1 MRSSNFNLLKKKILS
16 HEAKIAIIG
25 LGYVGL
31 PYACEF
37 VRNGFKVIG
46 IDLDEGK
53 ITALKNNESY
63 ITDISSEELKEINRS
78 GLISYTSSYSGI
90 DSADVIDICVPTPLS
105 KSKEPDLFFITS
117 AVHNIKQKITK
128 PKLLILT
135 STTYPGTT
143 REYVVPTIADRHY
156 AIDRDFFAVFSPERI
171 DPANRRYKLS
181 DIPKVV
187 GGVTKLSGELAVLLF
202 RQIIKN
208 VIEVSSADTAE
219 MVKLLEN
226 TFRSIN
232 IGLVNEMAIISHKL
246 GIDIWEVIDAA
257 KTKPYGF
264 VPFYPGPGI
273 GGHCI
278 PIDPVYLTWRM
289 KLFNYRTRFI
299 ELATDINNEMPDYV
313 VNRLAGILNEKGKSI
328 KNSKTFILGVTYK
341 KDVNDLRESSAMPII
356 ENILHRGGKV
366 SYNDP
371 YVKAINENGLN
382 IKSVKLTQNM
392 LASSDCTVI
401 LTDHSLYDYDWIV
414 KHAKFIFDTKNGT
427 RGIKSDKIVKL

>member
-1 MRSSNFNLLKKKILS
+1 MNPNFNLLKRKILA

-31 PYACEF
+31 PYAIEF
-37 VRNGFKVIG
+37 AKNGFKVTG
-46 IDLDEGK
+46 IDLNVHK
-53 ITALKNNESY
+53 ITALKNNKSY
-63 ITDISSEELKEINRS
+63 ITDISSQELKDIND
-78 GLISYTSSYSGI
+78 GGFISYTSSYDGI
-90 DSADVIDICVPTPLS
+90 DDADVIEICVPTPLG

-117 AVHNIKQKITK
+117 AVQSIKEKILK

-143 REYVVPTIADRHY
+143 REYMVSTVADKHY
-156 AIDRDFFAVFSPERI
+156 KLDKDFFAAFSPERI
-171 DPANRRYKLS
+171 DPANKRYKLT
-181 DIPKVV
+181 DVPKVV
-187 GGVTKLSGELAVLLF
+187 GGVTKLSNELAVLLF
-202 RQIIKN
+202 KQIVKD
-208 VIEVSSADTAE
+208 VVEVSSADTAE

-289 KLFNYRTRFI
+289 KVYNYRTRFI
-299 ELATDINNEMPDYV
+299 ELATDINNEMPYYV
-313 VNRLAGILNEKGKSI
+313 VNRLSDIMNEKGKSI
-328 KNSKTFILGVTYK
+328 KNSKIFILGVTYK
-341 KDVNDLRESSAMPII
+341 KDVNDLRESSAIPVI
-356 ENILHRGGKV
+356 EEILHRGGKV

-371 YVKAINENGLN
+371 YVDAIHENRLN
-382 IKSVKLTQNM
+382 LKSVKLTKKA
-392 LASSDCTVI
+392 LSTSDCTVI
-401 LTDHSLYDYDWIV
+401 LTDHSVYDYHWIV
-414 KHAKFIFDTKNGT
+414 KNSRLVFDTKNGT
-427 RGIKSDKIVKL
+427 RGIKDSRIVKL

>member
-1 MRSSNFNLLKKKILS
+1 MTNQNFNLLKKKILA
-16 HEAKIAIIG
+16 HEAKITIIG

-31 PYACEF
+31 PYAVEF
-37 VRNGFKVIG
+37 ARNGFKVTG
-46 IDLDEGK
+46 IDLNQRK
-53 ITALKNNESY
+53 IAALKNNESY
-63 ITDISSEELKEINRS
+63 ITDISSEELKEINGS
-78 GLISYTSSYSGI
+78 GLISYTSSYIGI
-90 DSADVIDICVPTPLS
+90 DNADVIEICVPTPLG

-117 AVHNIKQKITK
+117 AVQSIKEKISK

-143 REYVVPTIADRHY
+143 REYMVSTVADRHY
-156 AIDRDFFAVFSPERI
+156 KLDTDFFAVFSPERI
-171 DPANRRYKLS
+171 DPANKRYKLS

-202 RQIIKN
+202 QQIVKD
-208 VIEVSSADTAE
+208 VVEVSSADTAE

-232 IGLVNEMAIISHKL
+232 IGLANEMAIISHKL
-246 GIDIWEVIDAA
+246 GINIWEVIDAA

-289 KLFNYRTRFI
+289 KLYNYRTRFI
-299 ELATDINNEMPDYV
+299 ELATDINNEMPNYV
-313 VNRLAGILNEKGKSI
+313 VSRLADIMNEKGKSI
-328 KNSKTFILGVTYK
+328 KNSKIFILGVAYK
-341 KDVNDLRESSAMPII
+341 KDVNDLRESSAIPVI
-356 ENILHRGGKV
+356 EEILHRGARV

-371 YVKAINENGLN
+371 YIDAIHESGLDL
-382 IKSVKLTQNM
+382 KSVKLTKKA
-392 LASSDCTVI
+392 LSSFDCTII
-401 LTDHSLYDYDWIV
+401 LTDHSVYDYPWIV
-414 KHAKFIFDTKNGT
+414 KNSKLVFDTKNGT
-427 RGIKSDKIVKL
+427 KDIKDGKIVKL

>member
-1 MRSSNFNLLKKKILS
+1 MNQNFNLLKRKILA

-31 PYACEF
+31 PYAIEF
-37 VRNGFKVIG
+37 AKNGFKVTG
-46 IDLDEGK
+46 IDLNEQK
-53 ITALKNNESY
+53 ITALKNTESY
-63 ITDISSEELKEINRS
+63 ITDISSEELKDINDS
-78 GLISYTSSYSGI
+78 GLISYTHSYDNI
-90 DSADVIDICVPTPLS
+90 DNADVIEICVPTPLG

-117 AVHNIKQKITK
+117 AVQSIKEKISK

-143 REYVVPTIADRHY
+143 REYMVSTVANEHY
-156 AIDRDFFAVFSPERI
+156 KLDKDFFAVFSPERI
-171 DPANRRYKLS
+171 DPENKRYKLS

-187 GGVTKLSGELAVLLF
+187 GGVTRLSGELAVLLF
-202 RQIIKN
+202 KQIVKD
-208 VIEVSSADTAE
+208 VVEVSSADTAE

-246 GIDIWEVIDAA
+246 GINIWEVIDAA

-289 KLFNYRTRFI
+289 KVYNYRTRFI
-299 ELATDINNEMPDYV
+299 ELATDINNEMPYYV
-313 VNRLAGILNEKGKSI
+313 VSRLADIMNEKGKSI
-328 KNSKTFILGVTYK
+328 KNSKIFILGVTYK
-341 KDVNDLRESSAMPII
+341 KDVNDLRESSAIPII
-356 ENILHRGGKV
+356 EEILHRGGKV

-371 YVKAINENGLN
+371 YIDVIHENSLN
-382 IKSVKLTQNM
+382 LKSVKLTKKV
-392 LASSDCTVI
+392 LSTADCTVI
-401 LTDHSLYDYDWIV
+401 LTDHSVYDYHWIV
-414 KHAKFIFDTKNGT
+414 KNSRLLFDTKNGT
-427 RGIKSDKIVKL
+427 KDIKDSRIIKL

>member
-1 MRSSNFNLLKKKILS
+1 MNQNFRLLKKKILS

-31 PYACEF
+31 PYALEF
-37 VRNGFKVIG
+37 AKSGFNVIG
-46 IDLDEGK
+46 IDLNEKK
-53 ITALKNNESY
+53 IASLKNNESY
-63 ITDISSEELKEINRS
+63 ITDISSEELKDINS
-78 GLISYTSSYSGI
+78 TGLITYTSSYDNI
-90 DSADVIDICVPTPLS
+90 DNVDVIDICVPTPLG

-117 AVHNIKQKITK
+117 AVQSIKDKISK
-128 PKLLILT
+128 PKLIILT

-143 REYVVPTIADRHY
+143 REYVVPNIADEHY
-156 AIDRDFFAVFSPERI
+156 KLDTDFFAVFSPERI
-171 DPANRRYKLS
+171 DPANKRYKIS

-187 GGVTKLSGELAVLLF
+187 GGVTKLSAELALLLF
-202 RQIIKN
+202 KQIISE

-289 KLFNYRTRFI
+289 KVFNYKTRFI
-299 ELATDINNEMPDYV
+299 ELATDINNEMPYYV
-313 VNRLAGILNEKGKSI
+313 VSRLVDILNDQGKSI
-328 KNSKTFILGVTYK
+328 KNSKVLVLGVAYK
-341 KDVNDLRESSAMPII
+341 KDVNDIRESSAIPVI
-356 ENILHRGGKV
+356 EEILRRGGRV
-366 SYNDP
+366 FYHDP
-371 YVKAINENGLN
+371 YISSIQENGLN
-382 IKSVKLTQNM
+382 LKSTKLTEKV
-392 LASSDCTVI
+392 LSSADCTVI
-401 LTDHSLYDYDWIV
+401 LTDHSLFNYSWIV
-414 KHAKFIFDTKNGT
+414 KHSKLVFDTKNGT
-427 RGIKSDKIVKL
+427 RGITDKKIIKL